1 MMETTPPATFVM
13 TEADLLFKF
22 QIVAL
27 NPPAQL
33 DLVDHAFE

>member
-1 MMETTPPATFVM
+1 MMEPTPAATFVM
-13 TEADLLFKF
+13 AEADLLFEF
-22 QIVAL
+22 EIVAL

>member
-1 MMETTPPATFVM
+1 MMETTPSATFVM
-13 TEADLLFKF
+13 TEADLLFEF